1 MTASPIA
8 AANVSFNPET
18 RLCIDGRLRDSSSGK
33 TADNVNPATEE
44 VLGVAADASA
54 EDMDEAI
61 AAARRAF
68 DTTDWSTNHE
78 FRQHCLLQLHEA
90 LQQEKEDARA
100 EVVAEAGS
108 PLGMTYIAQLDWPLA
123 DAVRWPAEFIST
135 FAWERQ
141 LDVDA
146 KMGEPYNRVVVKEPM
161 GVVGAITPWNFP
173 VEIISNKVGQI
184 LATGNTMVLK
194 APIETPWSALRWGRI
209 IAEKTDI
216 PAGVFNVVTAS
227 DNAVAQRVV
236 TDPRVDMISF
246 TGSTAVGEL
255 IGKLSASTMKRNL
268 MELGGKSVYLLL
280 EDADLVTTVPGCIG
294 ALMHSGQGCA
304 LTTRMLVPRNRYDEA
319 VDLATATFASV
330 TVGDPSDPANFCG
343 PLVSAK
349 QRDRVLGYI
358 EVAKEQGARVT
369 VGGGKPDGLDRGY
382 FVAPTILADVEP
394 HHRVFQEEIFGPVIT
409 ITPYDGGDDG
419 AVEVANNSTYGLAG
433 TVLGDPK
440 RALAVARRIRTG
452 SVNVNSAIF
461 YGADAP
467 FGGYKMSGIGRQN
480 GVEGFEQHLQTKVIA
495 YPVESAQ

>member
-8 AANVSFNPET
+8 AATVNFNPET
-18 RLCIDGRLRDSSSGK
+18 RLFIDGRLRDAATGH
-33 TADNVNPATEE
+33 TANNINPATEE
-44 VLGVAADASA
+44 VLGVAADAA
-54 EDMDEAI
+54 AADMDEAI

-68 DTTDWSTNHE
+68 DTTDWATNPD
-78 FRQHCLLQLHEA
+78 FRQRCLMQLHEA
-90 LQQEKEDARA
+90 LQQEKEDMRA
-100 EVVAEAGS
+100 EVVAEAGA
-108 PLGMTYIAQLDWPLA
+108 PVGMTYIAQLEWPLA
-123 DAVRWPAEFIST
+123 DAIRWPAQHISE

-141 LDVDA
+141 LDEA
-146 KMGEPYNRVVVKEPM
+146 ALMGAPYHRVVVKEPM

-194 APIETPWSALRWGRI
+194 APIETPWTALRWGRI

-216 PAGVFNVVTAS
+216 PAGVVNIVTAS
-227 DNAVAQRVV
+227 DNEVAQRLL

-255 IGKLSASTMKRNL
+255 IQRLTAPTMKRNL

-280 EDADLVTTVPGCIG
+280 DDVDLASTVPGCIG

-304 LTTRMLVPRNRYDEA
+304 LTTRMLVPRKHYDTA
-319 VDLATATFASV
+319 VEMATATFGGV
-330 TVGDPSDPANFCG
+330 TVGDPTDPANFCG

-349 QRDRVLGYI
+349 QRDRVMEYI
-358 EVAKEQGARVT
+358 RVAQEQGAQVT
-369 VGGGKPDGLDRGY
+369 VGGGRPDGLERGY
-382 FVAPTILADVEP
+382 FVEPTILADVSPE
-394 HHRVFQEEIFGPVIT
+394 HRVFQEEIFGPVVT
-409 ITPYDGGDDG
+409 ITPYDGGDDA
-419 AVEVANNSTYGLAG
+419 AVEMANNSIYGLAG
-433 TVLGDPK
+433 TVLGDPD
-440 RALAVARRIRTG
+440 RAMAVARRIRSG
-452 SVNVNSAIF
+452 SVNVNGAIF

-495 YPVESAQ
+495 Y

>member
-8 AANVSFNPET
+8 AATVNFNPET
-18 RLCIDGRLRDSSSGK
+18 RLFIDGRLRDAATGQ
-33 TADNVNPATEE
+33 TANNINPATEE
-44 VLGVAADASA
+44 VLGVAADAGA
-54 EDMDEAI
+54 ADMDGAI

-68 DTTDWSTNHE
+68 DTTDWATNRD
-78 FRQHCLLQLHEA
+78 FRQRCLMQLHEA
-90 LQQEKEDARA
+90 LQQDKEDMRA
-100 EVVAEAGS
+100 EVVAEAGT
-108 PLGMTYIAQLDWPLA
+108 PVGMTYIAQLEWPLA
-123 DAVRWPAEFIST
+123 DAIRWPAQHISE

-141 LDVDA
+141 LDEA
-146 KMGEPYNRVVVKEPM
+146 ALMGAPYHRVVVKEPM

-194 APIETPWSALRWGRI
+194 APIETPWTALRWGRI

-216 PAGVFNVVTAS
+216 PAGVVNIVTAS
-227 DNAVAQRVV
+227 DNDVAQRLL

-255 IGKLSASTMKRNL
+255 IQRLTASTMKRNL

-280 EDADLVTTVPGCIG
+280 DDVDLASTVPGCIG

-304 LTTRMLVPRNRYDEA
+304 LTTRMLVPRKHYDTA
-319 VDLATATFASV
+319 VEMATATFGGV
-330 TVGDPSDPANFCG
+330 TVGDPTDPANFCG

-349 QRDRVLGYI
+349 QRDRVMEYI
-358 EVAKEQGARVT
+358 RVAKEQGARVT
-369 VGGGKPDGLDRGY
+369 VGGGRPDGLERGY
-382 FVAPTILADVEP
+382 FVQPTILADVSPE
-394 HHRVFQEEIFGPVIT
+394 HRVFQEEIFGPVVT
-409 ITPYDGGDDG
+409 ITPYDGGDDA
-419 AVEVANNSTYGLAG
+419 AVEMANNSIYGLAG
-433 TVLGDPK
+433 TVLGDPD
-440 RALAVARRIRTG
+440 RAMAVARRIRSG
-452 SVNVNSAIF
+452 SVNVNGAIF

-495 YPVESAQ
+495 Y

>member
-8 AANVSFNPET
+8 AATVNFNPET
-18 RLCIDGRLRDSSSGK
+18 RLFIDGRLRDAATGQ
-33 TADNVNPATEE
+33 TANNINPATEE
-44 VLGVAADASA
+44 VLGVAADAGA
-54 EDMDEAI
+54 ADMDEAI

-68 DTTDWSTNHE
+68 DTTDWATNRD
-78 FRQHCLLQLHEA
+78 FRQRCLMQLHEA
-90 LQQEKEDARA
+90 LQQDKEDMRA
-100 EVVAEAGS
+100 EVVAEAGT
-108 PLGMTYIAQLDWPLA
+108 PVGMTYIAQLEWPLA
-123 DAVRWPAEFIST
+123 DAIRWPAQHISE

-141 LDVDA
+141 LDEA
-146 KMGEPYNRVVVKEPM
+146 ALMGAPYHRVVVKEPM

-194 APIETPWSALRWGRI
+194 APIETPWTALRWGRI

-216 PAGVFNVVTAS
+216 PAGVVNIVTAS
-227 DNAVAQRVV
+227 DNDVAQRLL

-255 IGKLSASTMKRNL
+255 IQRLTASTMKRNL

-280 EDADLVTTVPGCIG
+280 DDVDLASTVPGCIG

-304 LTTRMLVPRNRYDEA
+304 LTTRMLVPRKHYDTA
-319 VDLATATFASV
+319 VEMATATFGGV
-330 TVGDPSDPANFCG
+330 TVGDPTDPANFCG

-349 QRDRVLGYI
+349 QRDRVMEYI
-358 EVAKEQGARVT
+358 RVAKEQGARVT
-369 VGGGKPDGLDRGY
+369 VGGGRPDGLERGY
-382 FVAPTILADVEP
+382 FVEPTILADVSPE
-394 HHRVFQEEIFGPVIT
+394 HRVFQEEIFGPVVT
-409 ITPYDGGDDG
+409 ITPYDGGDDA
-419 AVEVANNSTYGLAG
+419 AVEMANNSIYGLAG
-433 TVLGDPK
+433 TVLGDPD
-440 RALAVARRIRTG
+440 RAMAVARRIRSG
-452 SVNVNSAIF
+452 SVNVNGAIF

-495 YPVESAQ
+495 Y

>member
-8 AANVSFNPET
+8 AATVNFNPET
-18 RLCIDGRLRDSSSGK
+18 RLFIDGRLRDAATGQ
-33 TADNVNPATEE
+33 TANNINPATEE
-44 VLGVAADASA
+44 VLGVAADAGA
-54 EDMDEAI
+54 ADMDEAI

-68 DTTDWSTNHE
+68 DTTDWATNRD
-78 FRQHCLLQLHEA
+78 FRQRCLMQLHEA
-90 LQQEKEDARA
+90 LQQDKEDMRA
-100 EVVAEAGS
+100 EVVAEAGT
-108 PLGMTYIAQLDWPLA
+108 PVGMTYIAQLEWPLA
-123 DAVRWPAEFIST
+123 DAIRWPAQHIAE

-141 LDVDA
+141 LDEA
-146 KMGEPYNRVVVKEPM
+146 ALMGAPYQRVVVKEPM

-194 APIETPWSALRWGRI
+194 APIETPWTALRWGRI

-216 PAGVFNVVTAS
+216 PAGVVNIVTAS
-227 DNAVAQRVV
+227 DNDVAQRLL

-255 IGKLSASTMKRNL
+255 IQRLTASTMKRNL

-280 EDADLVTTVPGCIG
+280 DDVDLASTVPGCIG

-304 LTTRMLVPRNRYDEA
+304 LTTRMLVPRKHYDTA
-319 VDLATATFASV
+319 VEMATATFGGV
-330 TVGDPSDPANFCG
+330 TVGDPTDPANFCG

-349 QRDRVLGYI
+349 QRDRVMEYI
-358 EVAKEQGARVT
+358 RVAKEQGARVT
-369 VGGGKPDGLDRGY
+369 VGGGRPDGLERGY
-382 FVAPTILADVEP
+382 FVEPTILADVSPE
-394 HHRVFQEEIFGPVIT
+394 HRVFQEEIFGPVVT
-409 ITPYDGGDDG
+409 ITPYDGGDDA
-419 AVEVANNSTYGLAG
+419 AVEMANNSIYGLAG
-433 TVLGDPK
+433 TVLGDPD
-440 RALAVARRIRTG
+440 RAMAVARRIRSG
-452 SVNVNSAIF
+452 SVNVNGAIF

-495 YPVESAQ
+495 Y

>member
-8 AANVSFNPET
+8 AATVNFNPET
-18 RLCIDGRLRDSSSGK
+18 RLFVDGRLRDATTGR

-44 VLGVAADASA
+44 VLGVTADAGA

-68 DTTDWSTNHE
+68 DTTDWSTNRD
-78 FRQHCLLQLHEA
+78 FRQHCLLQLHAA
-90 LQQEKEDARA
+90 LQEEKEDMRA
-100 EVVAEAGS
+100 EVVAEAGA
-108 PLGMTYIAQLDWPLA
+108 PLGMTYIAQLEWPLA
-123 DAVRWPAEFIST
+123 DAIKWPAQYISE

-141 LDVDA
+141 LEQGA
-146 KMGEPYNRVVVKEPM
+146 LMGVPYDRVVVKEAI

-173 VEIISNKVGQI
+173 IEIISNKVGQI

-194 APIETPWSALRWGRI
+194 APIETPWTALRWGRI

-216 PAGVFNVVTAS
+216 PAGVINIVTAS
-227 DNAVAQRVV
+227 DNDVAQLLV

-255 IGKLSASTMKRNL
+255 IGRLTAASMKRNL

-280 EDADLVTTVPGCIG
+280 EDADLATTVPGCIG

-304 LTTRMLVPRNRYDEA
+304 LTTRMLVPRKYYDEA
-319 VDLATATFASV
+319 VELATATFGAV
-330 TVGDPSDPANFCG
+330 TVGDPTDPANFCG

-349 QRDRVLGYI
+349 QRDRVLEYI
-358 EVAKEQGARVT
+358 RVGKEQGARVT

-382 FVAPTILADVEP
+382 FVAPTILADVSPE
-394 HHRVFQEEIFGPVIT
+394 HRVFQEEIFGPVVT
-409 ITPYDGGDDG
+409 VTPYDGGDDG
-419 AVEVANNSTYGLAG
+419 AVEMANNSIYGLAG
-433 TVLGDPK
+433 SVFGDAD
-440 RALAVARRIRTG
+440 RAMAVARRIRSG
-452 SVNVNSAIF
+452 SVNVNGAIF

-480 GVEGFEQHLQTKVIA
+480 GIEGFEQHLQTKVIA
-495 YPVESAQ
+495 Y

>member
-8 AANVSFNPET
+8 ASTVSFHPET
-18 RLCIDGRLRDSSSGK
+18 RLFIDGQLRESSSGT

-44 VLGVAADASA
+44 VLGVAADAGA
-54 EDMDEAI
+54 EDMDAAI

-68 DTTDWSTNHE
+68 DTTDWSTNHD
-78 FRQHCLLQLHEA
+78 FRQHCLMQLHDA
-90 LQQEKEDARA
+90 LQEEKEDMRA
-100 EVVAEAGS
+100 EVVAEAGA

-123 DAVRWPAEFIST
+123 EAIRWPAAFISE

-141 LDVDA
+141 LDEA
-146 KMGEPYNRVVVKEPM
+146 ALMGVPYQRVVVKEPM

-194 APIETPWSALRWGRI
+194 APIETPWTALRWGRV

-216 PAGVFNVVTAS
+216 PAGVVNIVTAS
-227 DNAVAQRVV
+227 DNDVAQRLL
-236 TDPRVDMISF
+236 TDPRTDMISF

-255 IGKLSASTMKRNL
+255 IQRLTASTMKRNL
-268 MELGGKSVYLLL
+268 MELGGKSAYLLL
-280 EDADLVTTVPGCIG
+280 EDADLTSTVPGCIG

-304 LTTRMLVPRNRYDEA
+304 LTTRMLVPRNKYAEA
-319 VDLATATFASV
+319 VEMATAMFGGV
-330 TVGDPSDPANFCG
+330 TVGDPTDPANFCG

-349 QRDRVLGYI
+349 QRDRVMEYI
-358 EVAKEQGARVT
+358 RVAKEQGARVT
-369 VGGGKPDGLDRGY
+369 VGGGKPEGLDRGY

-394 HHRVFQEEIFGPVIT
+394 DHRVFQEEIFGPVVT

-419 AVEVANNSTYGLAG
+419 AVAMANDSIYGLAG
-433 TVLGDPK
+433 TVLGDPD
-440 RALAVARRIRTG
+440 RAMAVARRIRTG
-452 SVNVNSAIF
+452 SVNVNGAIF

-480 GVEGFEQHLQTKVIA
+480 GLEGFEQHLQTKVIA
-495 YPVESAQ
+495 Y